1 MDERETLSIGKILRL
16 LFRLARPLFLLG
28 SALLYSLGLGIARY
42 LGRDLDGSAAL
53 LGLSW
58 VLALQ
63 LSTHF
68 LNEYFDAPVDVYNLN
83 RTWFSGGS
91 GALGS
96 AGLPHL
102 VAIWASAFCLTL
114 TASLSVLLFQIA
126 HPAPGAVVLLV
137 LIFLGAIFYSLPPVH
152 LARSGYGELTTS
164 IVVANLVP
172 ALAFSLQAGELHR
185 LLALTTMPLTALHLA
200 MMLALELPDYTTD
213 LKHEKR
219 TLMVRAGWQM
229 GMQLHNGMILTAY
242 VLLGLSVLAGMPP
255 KIALP
260 AYLTLP
266 LGLFQIWQIHHIRQG
281 GRPYWQGLTLTA
293 VALFGAVV
301 YLLTY
306 GFWVR

>member
-1 MDERETLSIGKILRL
+1 MDERETLSTGKILRL

-42 LGRDLDGSAAL
+42 LGRDLDGSIAL

-68 LNEYFDAPVDVYNLN
+68 LNEFFDAPVDIYNLN

-96 AGLPHL
+96 AGLPRMF
-102 VAIWASAFCLTL
+102 AIWASAFCLTL
-114 TASLSVLLFQIA
+114 TASLSVLLFQFA
-126 HPAPGAVVLLV
+126 HPSPGVVVLLV

-200 MMLALELPDYTTD
+200 MMLALELPDYATD
-213 LKHEKR
+213 LKHEKQ

-242 VLLGLSVLAGMPP
+242 VLLGLSILAGMPP

-266 LGLFQIWQIHHIRQG
+266 LGLFQIWQIHRIRQG

>member
-1 MDERETLSIGKILRL
+1 
-16 LFRLARPLFLLG
+16 
-28 SALLYSLGLGIARY
+28 
-42 LGRDLDGSAAL
+42 
-53 LGLSW
+53 
-58 VLALQ
+58 
-63 LSTHF
+63 
-68 LNEYFDAPVDVYNLN
+68 
-83 RTWFSGGS
+83 
-91 GALGS
+91 
-96 AGLPHL
+96 LPRL

-200 MMLALELPDYTTD
+200 MMLALELPDYATD
-213 LKHEKR
+213 LKYEKR

-242 VLLGLSVLAGMPP
+242 VLLGLSILAGMPP

-266 LGLFQIWQIHHIRQG
+266 LGLFQIWQIHRIRQG